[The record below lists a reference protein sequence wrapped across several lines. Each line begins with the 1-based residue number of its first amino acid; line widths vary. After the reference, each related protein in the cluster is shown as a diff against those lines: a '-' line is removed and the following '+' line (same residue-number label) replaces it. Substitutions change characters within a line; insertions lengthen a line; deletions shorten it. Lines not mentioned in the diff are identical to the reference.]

1 MYLIK
6 IFLISYLLSSNIS
19 FAQKSKI
26 AYCSNQSAS
35 GFLQIFTMN
44 EDGSDNK
51 QLTDLQENCMK
62 PRWSPDGKQIVFY
75 SDKGL
80 VYLIRDIEK
89 APTTPPFYLWSGY
102 NPSFMPGGEQV
113 MFNGEHEDILSIFII
128 DTAQFGAEPSLVSDG
143 GYSNMQVLSNDGS
156 KLVYSTFVAATKVIV
171 VADLNDTTDAYLS
184 QVSKNDDANLEP
196 DISPDGSKI
205 VYSSFDNNLKGTV
218 KINVNGNET
227 PLTKGMNSSN
237 VPRFSPD
244 GKNIAF
250 VVIGDK
256 DDVSLYIMDSDGN
269 GKKDLN
275 INGGNVGTFQWMDND
290 RIIYDAGT
298 DTKTSI
304 GIVNIKTGESRIIQE
319 GGFHL
324 HPGIQK

>member
-6 IFLISYLLSSNIS
+6 IFLISFLLFSNIG
-19 FAQKSKI
+19 FAQKKKI
-26 AYCSNQSAS
+26 AYCSNQSSS

-44 EDGSDNK
+44 EDGSENK
-51 QLTDLQENCMK
+51 QLTDLPENCMK
-62 PRWSPDGKQIVFY
+62 PKWSPDGKQIVFY

-80 VYLIRDIEK
+80 VYLIRNFEQ
-89 APTTPPFYLWSGY
+89 APETPPFYLWSGY
-102 NPSFMPGGEQV
+102 NPSFIPSGEQV
-113 MFNGEHEDILSIFII
+113 MFNGEYDDVLSIFII
-128 DTAQFGAEPSLVSDG
+128 DTAQFGAEPSLLSDG
-143 GYSNMQVLSNDGS
+143 GYSNMQVLSNDGN

-171 VADLNDTTDAYLS
+171 VSDLNDTTDAYLS
-184 QVSKNDDANLEP
+184 LVSKNDDANLEP

-218 KINVNGNET
+218 RINTNGNEI

-250 VVIGDK
+250 VVINDK
-256 DDVSLYIMDSDGN
+256 DVSLYKMDSDGN

-275 INGGNVGTFQWMDND
+275 INGGDVGTFQWMDNE
-290 RIIYDAGT
+290 RIIYDAGS

-304 GIVNIKTGESRIIQE
+304 GIVNIKTGESDIILE

-324 HPGIQK
+324 HPTIQK

>member
-6 IFLISYLLSSNIS
+6 IFLVSLLLISNIS
-19 FAQKSKI
+19 FAQQRKI
-26 AYCSNQSAS
+26 AYCSNQNSS

-51 QLTDLQENCMK
+51 QLTDLPENCMK

-89 APTTPPFYLWSGY
+89 APSSPPFYLWSGY
-102 NPSFMPGGEQV
+102 NPCFMTSGDQI
-113 MFNGEHEDILSIFII
+113 MFNGEYEDVLSIFII
-128 DTAQFGAEPSLVSDG
+128 DTAQFAAEPTLISDG
-143 GYSNMQVLSNDGS
+143 GYSNMQVLSNDGN
-156 KLVYSTFVAATKVIV
+156 KLVYSTFKAAIKIIV
-171 VADLNDTTDAYLS
+171 VADLTDTTDNYLS

-196 DISPDGSKI
+196 DISPDGEKI

-218 KINVNGNET
+218 RINVNGIET

-250 VVIGDK
+250 VVINDK
-256 DDVSLYIMDSDGN
+256 DVSLYIMDTDGN
-269 GKKDLN
+269 GKRDLN
-275 INGGNVGTFQWMDND
+275 LSGGDVGTFQWMDDN

-298 DTKTSI
+298 ETRTSI
-304 GIVNIKTGESRIIQE
+304 GIVDIKSGESKIIQE

-324 HPGIQK
+324 HPSIQK